1 MWRTISHSIPGFGR
15 KKSLAELARFSHEIS
30 DDETSSNSSTD
41 EELECTVCWESFNIV
56 ENVPYVLWCG
66 HTLCRNCVLALRLAA
81 LKFSTHQIKIPFFV
95 SCPWCN
101 LLTFRFLYKGN
112 LRFPSRNYFLLWMVE
127 SRNGD
132 RVNSLSSISRDRQRI
147 GFPRCT
153 PAIRNCSSDTT
164 DSHRRLFHLGR
175 PSSSSDSFTSERLQ
189 TSFHKSLDFF
199 IRMMAKFPLVILL
212 LIGMF
217 AIPASATI
225 LILYLVITIVFAL
238 PAFLVLYFAYPVLD
252 WLGREIG
259 I

>member
-1 MWRTISHSIPGFGR
+1 MWKSISHSIQGFGR
-15 KKSLAELARFSHEIS
+15 KKSIAELAKACHEIS

-41 EELECTVCWESFNIV
+41 EGLECTICWESFNIV

-66 HTLCRNCVLALRLAA
+66 HTLCRNCVLGLRLAA
-81 LKFSTHQIKIPFFV
+81 LKFSAHQIKIPFFV

-112 LRFPSRNYFLLWMVE
+112 LRFPSKNYFLLWMVE

-132 RVNSLSSISRDRQRI
+132 RVKALSSISGDRQRI
-147 GFPRCT
+147 WFPRC
-153 PAIRNCSSDTT
+153 ISGISNRSSDTT
-164 DSHRRLFHLGR
+164 SRRLLRPGH
-175 PSSSSDSFTSERLQ
+175 PSSSSESFTSERLQ

-212 LIGMF
+212 LIVIF
-217 AIPASATI
+217 AIPTSVTI
-225 LILYLVITIVFAL
+225 LMLYLVITIVFAL